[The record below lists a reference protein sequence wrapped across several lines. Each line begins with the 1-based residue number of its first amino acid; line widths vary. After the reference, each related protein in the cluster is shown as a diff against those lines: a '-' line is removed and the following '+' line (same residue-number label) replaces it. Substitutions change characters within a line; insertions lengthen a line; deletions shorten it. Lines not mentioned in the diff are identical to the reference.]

1 MTEQPRFGGLQ
12 PVVTKYVGE
21 LFDGGIHLKRLQS
34 IADATLG
41 VVAGASLAIPII
53 GHSLAQARG
62 LVTKHATKQV
72 DRLLSNDKFVVW
84 DYFAYWAL
92 NVVADRKEIV
102 VAMDWTDFDADGQTT
117 LVLSIVTSHGR
128 ATPVLWLS
136 VWKDELKGMRNNF
149 EDACLV
155 RLSEVLPKGV
165 KVTILADRGFGDH
178 KLFEFLKKLGFE
190 FVIRFR
196 GNIRVA
202 AADGETKLASEWVGK
217 DGRSRKLRGATVAGG
232 EHPVGAVVCVHAKGM
247 KESWSLAI
255 SDESKKPKEAIDYY
269 GMRWTIEPSFRDT
282 KDLRFGMG
290 LSHMRIS
297 TPERRDRLLFLNAVA
312 INILTILGAAGESL
326 GMDRQLKSNTSKKR
340 SHSLFRQ
347 GCMLYELMANMPEVR
362 LLPLIRRFNE
372 MLQQCRVCSELF
384 SIV

>member
-1 MTEQPRFGGLQ
+1 MT
-12 PVVTKYVGE
+12 
-21 LFDGGIHLKRLQS
+21 GIR
-34 IADATLG
+34 
-41 VVAGASLAIPII
+41 
-53 GHSLAQARG
+53 
-62 LVTKHATKQV
+62 
-72 DRLLSNDKFVVW
+72 
-84 DYFAYWAL
+84 
-92 NVVADRKEIV
+92 
-102 VAMDWTDFDADGQTT
+102 
-117 LVLSIVTSHGR
+117 
-128 ATPVLWLS
+128 
-136 VWKDELKGMRNNF
+136 NF

-217 DGRSRKLRGATVAGG
+217 DGRSRKLRGATVAGS

-326 GMDRQLKSNTSKKR
+326 GMDRQLKSNTSMKR
-340 SHSLFRQ
+340 THSLFRQ
-347 GCMLYELMANMPEVR
+347 GCMLYELRTPP
-362 LLPLIRRFNE
+362 PLTE
-372 MLQQCRVCSELF
+372 
-384 SIV
+384 SIDRNRG

>member
-1 MTEQPRFGGLQ
+1 MRLTAASVSVNLRRKPPLIARR
-12 PVVTKYVGE
+12 VVYDCAPLHVA
-21 LFDGGIHLKRLQS
+21 LKNSRNGSSQGTS
-34 IADATLG
+34 T
-41 VVAGASLAIPII
+41 AG
-53 GHSLAQARG
+53 
-62 LVTKHATKQV
+62 
-72 DRLLSNDKFVVW
+72 
-84 DYFAYWAL
+84 
-92 NVVADRKEIV
+92 
-102 VAMDWTDFDADGQTT
+102 
-117 LVLSIVTSHGR
+117 
-128 ATPVLWLS
+128 
-136 VWKDELKGMRNNF
+136 
-149 EDACLV
+149 
-155 RLSEVLPKGV
+155 

-196 GNIRVA
+196 GNIRVM
-202 AADGETKLASEWVGK
+202 AADGETKFAAEWVGK
-217 DGRSRKLRGATVAGG
+217 DGRSRKLRGATIAAG

-247 KESWSLAI
+247 KESWCLAI
-255 SDESKKPKEAIDYY
+255 SDEARKPMEAIDYY

-297 TPERRDRLLFLNAVA
+297 TPERRDRLLSLNAVA

-340 SHSLFRQ
+340 THSLFRQ
-347 GCMLYELMANMPEVR
+347 GCMLYELMPNMPEVR

-372 MLQQCRVCSELF
+372 FLQQCRVCSELF